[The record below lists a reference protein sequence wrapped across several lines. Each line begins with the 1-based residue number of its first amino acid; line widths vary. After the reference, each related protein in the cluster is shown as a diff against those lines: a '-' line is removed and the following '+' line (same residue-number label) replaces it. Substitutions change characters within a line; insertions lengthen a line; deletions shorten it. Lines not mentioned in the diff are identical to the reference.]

1 MEYGGVSIVL
11 YGRVLSSGPGFLSK
25 LKGNGFSKI
34 QGHITREAVS
44 VCFKKPKLGRNFT
57 FQQDNAGEV
66 KNKKMYDLQ
75 WPSESLDLNPIG
87 ILL

>member
-44 VCFKKPKLGRNFT
+44 VCFKKKQSLGETSPFIRT
-57 FQQDNAGEV
+57 MQERLKTKRCMIYSTVA
-66 KNKKMYDLQ
+66 K
-75 WPSESLDLNPIG
+75 
-87 ILL
+87 

>member
-44 VCFKKPKLGRNFT
+44 VCFKKKTKLGRNFI
-57 FQQDNAGEV
+57 FHQDNAGEV

-75 WPSESLDLNPIG
+75 YSG
-87 ILL
+87 QVKA